1 MTRISQSAETHCPVV
16 KQYLPF
22 VCTDANANDTA
33 SFEEKPVV
41 NGLNVEDLALNS
53 SRTRRHR
60 NSYGPRSRR
69 GSSSDDLSPQH
80 RKISTEDST
89 KKDERKYS
97 SGGPSPV
104 HVAKPNR
111 NSFDESEKVTVDV
124 NSLKMMLEGDM
135 EFNEEDS
142 EEEEDDILTMKLLRR
157 PKQQNS
163 SNLKLDENY
172 TPTKHLFQG
181 RRQSEPDTRTTLSAL
196 KTTSSKLVSNGHA
209 VQHPMS
215 NGTLEEDDVNL
226 LSRTR
231 ANAMDKRSSPVLR
244 NKAQKTKPD
253 PTSIKEPEM
262 PPLRSLA
269 KSPEPSRD
277 TKRKEFRH
285 SASIQVEDG
294 EVRRSGSW
302 KRSKQLSG
310 DQALGI
316 FYHNRR
322 SQLIDSE
329 VLDEAERK
337 LQERGPS
344 VERSDSS
351 TPRSPLSRP
360 RDSRGLSPHPQ
371 SPLATRGSGIF
382 ERGMAERQKGMEVV
396 QTASESSAG
405 APITE
410 ETEDDL
416 EVS

>member
-1 MTRISQSAETHCPVV
+1 
-16 KQYLPF
+16 
-22 VCTDANANDTA
+22 
-33 SFEEKPVV
+33 
-41 NGLNVEDLALNS
+41 
-53 SRTRRHR
+53 
-60 NSYGPRSRR
+60 
-69 GSSSDDLSPQH
+69 
-80 RKISTEDST
+80 
-89 KKDERKYS
+89 
-97 SGGPSPV
+97 
-104 HVAKPNR
+104 
-111 NSFDESEKVTVDV
+111 
-124 NSLKMMLEGDM
+124 MMLEGDM

-142 EEEEDDILTMKLLRR
+142 EEEEDEILTMKLLPR
-157 PKQQNS
+157 PKQQNG

-172 TPTKHLFQG
+172 TPAKHLFPA
-181 RRQSEPDTRTTLSAL
+181 RRQMEPDTRTKFSTL
-196 KTTSSKLVSNGHA
+196 KTTGSKPESNGHA
-209 VQHPMS
+209 VRHPMS
-215 NGTLEEDDVNL
+215 NGALEEDEVNS

-231 ANAMDKRSSPVLR
+231 ANAMDKRSSPVIR
-244 NKAQKTKPD
+244 NMAQKTKPE
-253 PTSIKEPEM
+253 IKELET
-262 PPLRSLA
+262 PPLRPLA

-277 TKRKEFRH
+277 TKKKEFRH
-285 SASIQVEDG
+285 SASIQAEDW

-302 KRSKQLSG
+302 KRGKQLSG

-329 VLDEAERK
+329 ALDEAERR

-351 TPRSPLSRP
+351 TPRSPLLRP
-360 RDSRGLSPHPQ
+360 RDSRGVSPHPR

-382 ERGMAERQKGMEVV
+382 EYGMTEREKGLEVV

>member
-1 MTRISQSAETHCPVV
+1 M
-16 KQYLPF
+16 
-22 VCTDANANDTA
+22 
-33 SFEEKPVV
+33 
-41 NGLNVEDLALNS
+41 
-53 SRTRRHR
+53 
-60 NSYGPRSRR
+60 
-69 GSSSDDLSPQH
+69 
-80 RKISTEDST
+80 
-89 KKDERKYS
+89 
-97 SGGPSPV
+97 
-104 HVAKPNR
+104 HVAKQNR
-111 NSFDESEKVTVDV
+111 NSFGESEKVTVDV

-142 EEEEDDILTMKLLRR
+142 EEEEDDFLTMKLLHR

-163 SNLKLDENY
+163 SNLKLDENH
-172 TPTKHLFQG
+172 TPAKHLFQG
-181 RRQSEPDTRTTLSAL
+181 HRQTEPDTRTKFSPF
-196 KTTSSKLVSNGHA
+196 KTIGSKPVSNGHA

-215 NGTLEEDDVNL
+215 NGTLEEDEVNS

-262 PPLRSLA
+262 PPLRPLA

-277 TKRKEFRH
+277 TKKKEFRH

-294 EVRRSGSW
+294 EIRRSGSW

-316 FYHNRR
+316 FYHSRR

-337 LQERGPS
+337 LQERGQS

-351 TPRSPLSRP
+351 TPRSPLLRS
-360 RDSRGLSPHPQ
+360 RDSRGVSPHPQ

-382 ERGMAERQKGMEVV
+382 EHGMAEREKGLEVV
-396 QTASESSAG
+396 SGAS
-405 APITE
+405 ITE
-410 ETEDDL
+410 ETEDDDL